1 MRRLLLVI
9 AVLGVAV
16 APAAAAPNGS
26 TTTSTN
32 ATVVAG
38 GHPVA
43 VDGVMTIQGWE
54 YENGRFNVTLT
65 ASQYHVATLAAS
77 ARASDRV
84 AHSPYRQ
91 VVLQGGE
98 STTVSIPADR
108 VDGEASVSVTT
119 GACIQSGSCPT
130 VYSDDTSL
138 GSPFGGSPTLGWL
151 GGAGIAVLS
160 MVAGALY
167 VVRRGGAE
175 PREAR

>member
-1 MRRLLLVI
+1 M
-9 AVLGVAV
+9 LGVAV

-26 TTTSTN
+26 TTSTN

-38 GHPVA
+38 GHPVS

-54 YENGRFNVTLT
+54 YEDGRFNVTLT

-77 ARASDRV
+77 ARASERV

-91 VVLQGGE
+91 VVLEGSE

-167 VVRRGGAE
+167 VVRRRGAE